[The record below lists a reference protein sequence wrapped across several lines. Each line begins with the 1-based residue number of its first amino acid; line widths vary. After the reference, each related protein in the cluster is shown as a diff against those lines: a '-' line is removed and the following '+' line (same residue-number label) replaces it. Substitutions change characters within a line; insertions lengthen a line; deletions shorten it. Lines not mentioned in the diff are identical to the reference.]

1 MRECLVDDRLVLD
14 RGNDPSLAV
23 ADAVSLYID
32 VEDPLKSLRAGHGYM
47 TIGLYVLLA
56 SLCCVPPNSLNSL

>member
-23 ADAVSLYID
+23 AVSLYID